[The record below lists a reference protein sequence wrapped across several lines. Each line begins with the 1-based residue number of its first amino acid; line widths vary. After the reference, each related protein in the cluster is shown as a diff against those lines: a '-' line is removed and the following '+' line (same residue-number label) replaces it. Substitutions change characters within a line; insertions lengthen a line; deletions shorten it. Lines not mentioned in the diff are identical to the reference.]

1 MGRAEH
7 RVLLIIAAFF
17 VSACTGRIAD
27 PRGAAAHGGDDG
39 PASETT
45 GLPGMSD
52 NPGKAATT
60 GAAVFAPVPA
70 VMRKLTVEQYKNS
83 VADLLGSDL
92 TLPTDLEPDT
102 AQNGFFAVAAG
113 KATISAAGAEKL
125 ESAAYMLA
133 AQAFAPARR
142 AKLVPCTPAAS
153 VDGTCSRAF
162 VAQFARRAFRR
173 PVSDDEVARYAK
185 LADDAAGTLD
195 DFYGGLEYALAGILQ
210 SPNFLFRSELGEVD
224 PSAPARR
231 RFTDYELAARLS
243 YALWNTTPDEALLAA
258 ADSGKLVGAGLA
270 AAADRLLADPRAKA
284 ALDDFHAERLG
295 LADLALLD
303 KDPSVYAGGMT
314 DDLRA
319 ALRDDV
325 LRTFA
330 EYVNG
335 SDRDLL
341 GSLDGRIA
349 FVNGAL
355 AGIYGLS
362 QKPSTLQRVQLPD
375 DGKRIG
381 ILGKPA
387 FLALAAHA
395 DQTSPTLRGKF
406 IRERFLC
413 QGIGAP
419 PPNVVPVLGA
429 PDPNAPTMRD
439 RLKAHALDASC
450 AGCHDQMDPL
460 GLALEHFDAIGRYRA
475 DDNGHALDTTG
486 NLDGQAFD
494 GEVELAGLLR
504 DDPRVSACLVRQAY
518 RYLLGH
524 IEVSSEEP
532 QITDLLDQFD
542 ASGHDLMGMLRALVL
557 SDAFRYA
564 AKELAP

>member
-17 VSACTGRIAD
+17 VSACSGRIAD
-27 PRGAAAHGGDDG
+27 PSGAAAHGGDG
-39 PASETT
+39 PNAAT
-45 GLPGMSD
+45 GGMSD
-52 NPGKAATT
+52 NPGKAATAA
-60 GAAVFAPVPA
+60 GAVFAPVPA

-83 VADLLGSDL
+83 VADLLGSDI

-102 AQNGFFAVAAG
+102 AQNGFFAVAAS

-125 ESAAYMLA
+125 EDAAYMLA

-142 AKLVPCTPAAS
+142 ARLVPCTPAGN

-185 LADDAAGTLD
+185 VADDAAGTLN

-224 PSAPARR
+224 PSTPARR
-231 RFTDYELAARLS
+231 RFTAYDLAARLS
-243 YALWNTTPDEALLAA
+243 YALWNTTPDDALLAA
-258 ADSGKLVGAGLA
+258 ADSGKLAGAGLA
-270 AAADRLLADPRAKA
+270 DAADRLLADARAKS

-295 LADLALLD
+295 LADLALVD

-335 SDRDLL
+335 SDHDLL
-341 GSLDGRIA
+341 GSFDGRIA

-362 QKPSTLQRVQLPD
+362 QKPTSTQRVQLPD
-375 DGKRIG
+375 DGKRVG

-395 DQTSPTLRGKF
+395 DETSPTLRGKF

-413 QGIGAP
+413 QSIGAP

-439 RLKAHALDASC
+439 RLKAHAVDPSC
-450 AGCHDQMDPL
+450 AGCHNQMDPL

-475 DDNGHALDTTG
+475 DDHGHALDTTG
-486 NLDGQAFD
+486 NLDGQTFD
-494 GEVELAGLLR
+494 GEVELAGVLR

-518 RYLLGH
+518 RYLFGH

-532 QITDLLDQFD
+532 QITDLVDQFD
-542 ASGHDLMGMLRALVL
+542 ASGHDMMGMLRALVL

>member
-7 RVLLIIAAFF
+7 RVLLIIAVLF
-17 VSACTGRIAD
+17 VSACSGRIAD
-27 PRGAAAHGGDDG
+27 PLGAAAHGGGDG
-39 PASETT
+39 MAVS
-45 GLPGMSD
+45 GPGMSG
-52 NPGKAATT
+52 NSGKPAT
-60 GAAVFAPVPA
+60 GGDAVFTPVPA

-83 VADLLGSDL
+83 VADLLGTDI

-125 ESAAYMLA
+125 QDAAYALA
-133 AQAFAPARR
+133 AQAFTPARR
-142 AKLVPCTPAAS
+142 TKLVPCTPSAS
-153 VDGTCSRAF
+153 VDSSCSRKF
-162 VAQFARRAFRR
+162 VAQFGRRAFRR

-185 LADDAAGTLD
+185 VADDAAMTLN

-210 SPNFLFRSELGEVD
+210 SPSFLFRSELGELD

-231 RFTDYELAARLS
+231 RFTNYDQAARLS
-243 YALWNTTPDEALLAA
+243 YALWNTTPDDPLLAA
-258 ADSGKLVGAGLA
+258 ADSGKLTDAGLA
-270 AAADRLLADPRAKA
+270 EAADRLLADARAKS

-303 KDPSVYAGGMT
+303 KDTSVYAGGMT

-335 SDRDLL
+335 SDHDVL
-341 GSLDGRIA
+341 GIFDGRIA

-362 QKPSTLQRVQLPD
+362 QKPSSTQRVQLPD
-375 DGKRIG
+375 DGKRVG
-381 ILGKPA
+381 LLGKPA
-387 FLALAAHA
+387 FLALAAHS

-413 QGIGAP
+413 QSIGAP

-450 AGCHDQMDPL
+450 ASCHSQMDPL
-460 GLALEHFDAIGRYRA
+460 GLALEHFDAVGRYRA
-475 DDNGHALDTTG
+475 DDNGHTLDTTG
-486 NLDGQAFD
+486 NLDGDSFD

-524 IEVSSEEP
+524 IESSGEEP
-532 QITDLLDQFD
+532 QITQLVQQFD
-542 ASGHDLMGMLRALVL
+542 GSGHDVMGMLRALVL